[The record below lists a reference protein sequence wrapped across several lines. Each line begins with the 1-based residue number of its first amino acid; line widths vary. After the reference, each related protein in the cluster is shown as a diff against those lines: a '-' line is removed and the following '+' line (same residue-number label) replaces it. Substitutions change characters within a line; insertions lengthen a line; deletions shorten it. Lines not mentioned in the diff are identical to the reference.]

1 MAFPPDTTVISETRE
16 PSPPRQVVRQAA
28 TISRVDPWTVLK
40 LSLIFY
46 FCFLLVVMLGLTI
59 FWAVLMRLGV
69 IEGLTSFLDKLQL
82 TLVINGGNI
91 ARAIFLL
98 GVLNVI
104 LWSGVNVFL
113 SFLYN
118 LVADVLG
125 GLRIELDAEE

>member
-1 MAFPPDTTVISETRE
+1 M
-16 PSPPRQVVRQAA
+16 
-28 TISRVDPWTVLK
+28 
-40 LSLIFY
+40 IFY
-46 FCFLLVVMLGLTI
+46 FCFLLVVMLGLTV
-59 FWAVLMRLGV
+59 FWAVLTRLGV
-69 IEGLTSFLDKLQL
+69 IEGLTTFLGKLQL
-82 TLVINGGNI
+82 TLEVNGGNI

-125 GLRIELDAEE
+125 GLRLELDAEE